1 MTITAEEAQAR
12 AKAILSA
19 NADSSPDENG
29 PTPITEPAAKPAPES
44 TPSTT
49 TTPRGRRRRG
59 GGSTAPKP
67 TSPSSD
73 AITAK
78 DVQLMITDANAEL
91 REEIGT
97 TVGEMLATALA
108 PVTDAINAATDTS
121 SNTIAPTSVEEADAL
136 AARLSSDI
144 DATNDAARQL
154 IMERARHQVALDEAE
169 ERRQALQAKEAA
181 VKVKAAPVLEALGL
195 ADSAS
200 SDSTDDTVVIR
211 PARRLNIDLGSELS
225 PETANLLGDAISQ
238 AADTGASRA
247 VDELRP
253 QMDAT
258 AKALVSVM
266 KKVGSRGGLFGR
278 NKIDF
283 DDDIVALEA
292 AAGLTPPEPAPA
304 VAPDPGTTPAAP
316 AAS

>member
-1 MTITAEEAQAR
+1 MTITADEAQAR
-12 AKAILSA
+12 AKEILSA
-19 NADSSPDENG
+19 SADSSPDKNAPST
-29 PTPITEPAAKPAPES
+29 PTTEPAAKPAPES

-91 REEIGT
+91 REEIG
-97 TVGEMLATALA
+97 EMLATALA
-108 PVTDAINAATDTS
+108 PVTDAINAATDAPST
-121 SNTIAPTSVEEADAL
+121 TIAPTSVEEADAL

-144 DATNDAARQL
+144 DATNDAA
-154 IMERARHQVALDEAE
+154 LDEAE
-169 ERRQALQAKEAA
+169 ERRQALQAKAAA
-181 VKVKAAPVLEALGL
+181 VQAKAAPVLEALGL
-195 ADSAS
+195 ADSAP

-211 PARRLNIDLGSELS
+211 PAAGRIKIDLGSEFS
-225 PETANLLGDAISQ
+225 PETADLLGDAISQ
-238 AADTGASRA
+238 AADAGAKRA
-247 VDELRP
+247 FDELRP

-258 AKALVSVM
+258 SKALVSVM
-266 KKVGSRGGLFGR
+266 EKVGSSGGLFGR
-278 NKIDF
+278 KKIDF
-283 DDDIVALEA
+283 GDDIVALKA

-304 VAPDPGTTPAAP
+304 AAPDPGTAPAAP